1 MNVNMPISEIA
12 KWLFEARNE
21 NIFALHLKS
30 VQVCIPLSKNFLAAQ
45 NFCTGLSFAT
55 G

>member
-12 KWLFEARNE
+12 KWLFEANAE
-21 NIFALHLKS
+21 TTFTLQLIS
-30 VQVCIPLSKNFLAAQ
+30 VQDCIPLSNNFLAAN
-45 NFCTGLSFAT
+45 NFCTGLFFAT